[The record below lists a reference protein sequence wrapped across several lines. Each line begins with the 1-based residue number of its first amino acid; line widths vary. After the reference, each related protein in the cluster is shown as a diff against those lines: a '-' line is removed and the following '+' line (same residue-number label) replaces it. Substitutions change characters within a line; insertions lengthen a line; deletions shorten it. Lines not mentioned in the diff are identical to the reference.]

1 MWIEPYGYVT
11 RSAIVEP
18 MRFFTGKV
26 TQKRDYQICTSCVM
40 DTSASEIEFDSNG
53 ECGYCRGVRTHIG
66 KNWFPDSSGVSM
78 MKARFE
84 EIRIRGKHEKYDSI
98 LGLSGG
104 IDSAVVARR
113 AIEHGLRPLAVHVDG
128 GWNTRESVLNV
139 RSLVR
144 GLGLDLRT
152 IVIDWDEMRRLQLA
166 FLRSGELNQDI
177 PQDHAF
183 FVSLYR
189 TAIMENITSILSGVN
204 FATESVEPA
213 SWGRTYLDGDFI
225 QSIMAKFGGG
235 KLFRYPLMPQNE
247 YRALSRRKKFIIFE
261 PLNFGPYNPAK
272 ELDELISE
280 FDWAAYDQKH
290 GESIFT
296 KWFQGAYLPQRFGI
310 EKRRAHLSSR
320 IISGLVSREKA
331 LKLMAVH
338 NNNMDSLN
346 RLVAQR
352 LQIDLGELL
361 GYLVRPEDNPL
372 EKISR

>member
-1 MWIEPYGYVT
+1 
-11 RSAIVEP
+11 
-18 MRFFTGKV
+18 
-26 TQKRDYQICTSCVM
+26 M
-40 DTSASEIEFDSNG
+40 DTSASEIEFDSKG

-66 KNWFPDSSGVSM
+66 KTWFPDSSGVAI

-84 EIRIRGKHEKYDSI
+84 EIRIRGQHEKYDSI

-128 GWNTRESVLNV
+128 GWNTRESILNV

-144 GLGLDLRT
+144 GLGLDLMT

-189 TAIMENITSILSGVN
+189 TSIRENITTILSGVN
-204 FATESVEPA
+204 FATESVEPT
-213 SWGRTYLDGDFI
+213 SWGRSYLDGDFI
-225 QSIMAKFGGG
+225 QSIMTRFGGG
-235 KLFRYPLMPQNE
+235 ELFRYPLMSQKE
-247 YRALSRRKKFIIFE
+247 YMLLSQQKRFTIFE
-261 PLNFGPYNPAK
+261 PLNYGPYNPSK
-272 ELDELISE
+272 ELDELISK

-296 KWFQGAYLPQRFGI
+296 KWFQSVYLSQRFGI

-320 IISGLVSREKA
+320 IISGLVSRQEA
-331 LKLMAVH
+331 LASMEGHDHK
-338 NNNMDSLN
+338 MDSLN
-346 RLVAQR
+346 RLVSQR
-352 LQIDLGELL
+352 LQVDLGELL
-361 GYLVRPEDNPL
+361 GWLVPPKVIRGKRFLRSDVLRALFPFS
-372 EKISR
+372 K